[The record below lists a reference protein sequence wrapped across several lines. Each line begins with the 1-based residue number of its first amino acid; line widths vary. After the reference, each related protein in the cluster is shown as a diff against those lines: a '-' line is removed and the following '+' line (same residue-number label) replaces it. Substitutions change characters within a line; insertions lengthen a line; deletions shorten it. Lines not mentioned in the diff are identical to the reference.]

1 MKSTGIFE
9 KVFPKQIKACIIIL
23 MKKSRKITAAS
34 ENERRRSMKK
44 NVWQCKKCGHQ
55 QDLSTRK
62 CESCGASL
70 YFHGVALTVNVRD
83 PDDNDD
89 GTGESAEEV
98 RIREEAMQSR
108 LAFFRKRDE
117 AESSRIRR
125 AEELRRGFSDDLR
138 ERERELKRRAEY
150 FAKREKPD
158 SK

>member
-1 MKSTGIFE
+1 MDE
-9 KVFPKQIKACIIIL
+9 Q
-23 MKKSRKITAAS
+23 KSRK
-34 ENERRRSMKK
+34 ERLNERSYRMKK

-62 CESCGASL
+62 CDSCGANL
-70 YFHGVALTVNVRD
+70 FFNGVAITVNVRD
-83 PDDNDD
+83 PDEDES

-98 RIREEAMQSR
+98 KKREEAMQSR